1 MSESQINHIIAA
13 EWDMFQHV
21 QNEGG
26 RASCQDD
33 YDTFAI
39 MRKSQ
44 FLVWSE
50 KALDSYLQDLTE
62 ANGSG
67 RNLLTEKYG
76 YMMEHTAPEEYERIR
91 GLLPDIPEEKAA
103 LVHGLVEKQV
113 LWREDFNRRFP
124 DYGRL
129 GRPLRKEDAAFG
141 DTSIETYAMGE
152 LKTYSE
158 RTLKL
163 LAAQYRRLEDQG
175 VNPAAVI
182 MDATARQ
189 YGYRDSADAQEKLG
203 RADSTDGTV
212 RQ

>member
-1 MSESQINHIIAA
+1 MPESLIHTIIAA

-21 QNEGG
+21 QNQGG

-44 FLVWSE
+44 FLAWSHE
-50 KALDSYLQDLTE
+50 ALASYRQDLTE
-62 ANGSG
+62 ARAAG

-76 YMMEHTAPEEYERIR
+76 YMMEHTAPEEYENIR
-91 GLLPDIPEEKAA
+91 SLLPAVPPEKAA
-103 LVHGLVEKQV
+103 LVAGLTEKEI

-124 DYGRL
+124 DFGRL
-129 GRPLRKEDAAFG
+129 GRPLRKEDAACG
-141 DTSIETYAMGE
+141 ETSIETYAMGE
-152 LKTYSE
+152 LNTYSE

-163 LAAQYRRLEDQG
+163 LAAHYQKLEAQG
-175 VNPAAVI
+175 ENPAVRI

-189 YGYRDSADAQEKLG
+189 YGYRDSADAQARLAQEG
-203 RADSTDGTV
+203 GHHGF
-212 RQ
+212 